1 MTDQHN
7 AQTIADLAVAG
18 LPIITDHGGAPVVR
32 MPQGTALQSLEPF
45 LPNPLTK
52 KAKVVLKQAD
62 SLVVYL
68 AKHLRPSCTTL
79 YAEVDYDQ
87 SKCCIKAVIND
98 HSEYSAGWRNH
109 VAEFNPT
116 LTHEWQKWTAHNGK
130 AMTQTDFAAF
140 IEDNLADIATVT
152 DMPTATQMLEMALNF
167 ELTSE
172 KKYKRKVDLQTGG
185 THLEFVDQADE
196 ASSAKILYFKRFTL
210 GIPVLL
216 GSTSAYPIEARLKFR
231 QASGGLQFWY
241 ELVRPD
247 RVYRQAIDEVLEYI
261 SNQTGLTM
269 LYGAP
274 GL

>member
-7 AQTIADLAVAG
+7 AQTIADLAVAAT
-18 LPIITDHGGAPVVR
+18 PVITQHGGAPVVR
-32 MPQGTALQSLEPF
+32 MPQGTALQSLEQY

-62 SLVVYL
+62 SLVEYL
-68 AKHLRPSCTTL
+68 AKHKTEGATTL

-98 HSEYSAGWRNH
+98 HSTYTPGWRNH

-140 IEDNLADIATVT
+140 IEDNLADIATVA

-247 RVYRQAIDEVLEYI
+247 RVYRQAIDEVLEHI
-261 SNQTGLTM
+261 SQQSGLPI